1 MKLNLDKY
9 DVIFFK
15 KLIPLT
21 STRLLVQPMN
31 FNSDT
36 IQLFCE
42 LCRIDKCIL
51 IHSGTCITP
60 NDVPQQIES
69 SARQNSVRS
78 GNEIFYT
85 RAKTKQCISINEVA
99 SIKTQLCSRLVSR
112 WTWKKLNKVPIDSPI
127 GSIFYTRIMVLVLFF
142 RTLQPRH
149 IFNNSIG
156 SRLKQAL
163 RRYLHNNIIG
173 GQETKIFESL
183 TSMSMLKAFYL
194 LLKNHNLLRY
204 ICAPCIVLT
213 YLLLSS
219 WSDQMAT
226 YFNYMVL
233 MLGLLYIGIPHGAL
247 DHLLAKNTQSSL
259 VSFILK
265 YLLIIGSYYIFWQYF
280 PTLSLLIFII
290 YSSFH
295 FGESELVETNMKV
308 DSFYS
313 HIKAFLMGLC
323 ILLVIILSHPQE
335 SINVMTNCIGSP
347 MNYLDKKW
355 TSIFFCGAI
364 LSFAYI
370 LMQSVLS
377 KKWSY
382 LGLMFLLMLGIKVPL
397 IMAFGIYFI
406 FQHSANAWEHLKI
419 RLNLNSMQL
428 YKKSS
433 FYTIGALFIF
443 LLIAFYSTE
452 IQHINGLWAI
462 FFMFIACISFP
473 HFILMHVFYNSK
485 NH

>member
-1 MKLNLDKY
+1 
-9 DVIFFK
+9 
-15 KLIPLT
+15 
-21 STRLLVQPMN
+21 
-31 FNSDT
+31 
-36 IQLFCE
+36 
-42 LCRIDKCIL
+42 
-51 IHSGTCITP
+51 
-60 NDVPQQIES
+60 
-69 SARQNSVRS
+69 
-78 GNEIFYT
+78 
-85 RAKTKQCISINEVA
+85 
-99 SIKTQLCSRLVSR
+99 
-112 WTWKKLNKVPIDSPI
+112 
-127 GSIFYTRIMVLVLFF
+127 
-142 RTLQPRH
+142 
-149 IFNNSIG
+149 
-156 SRLKQAL
+156 
-163 RRYLHNNIIG
+163 
-173 GQETKIFESL
+173 
-183 TSMSMLKAFYL
+183 
-194 LLKNHNLLRY
+194 
-204 ICAPCIVLT
+204 
-213 YLLLSS
+213 
-219 WSDQMAT
+219 MAT

-280 PTLSLLIFII
+280 PTAALLIFII

-295 FGESELVETNMKV
+295 FGESELVETDMKV

-347 MNYLDKKW
+347 VNYLDKKYS
-355 TSIFFCGAI
+355 SIAVCCGV

-382 LGLMFLLMLGIKVPL
+382 LGLLFLLMIGIKVPL
-397 IMAFGIYFI
+397 ILAFGIYFI

-419 RLNLNSMQL
+419 RLNMNSIQL
-428 YKKSS
+428 YKKSL

-443 LLIAFYSTE
+443 LLISFYSNE
-452 IQHINGLWAI
+452 IQNINGLWAI